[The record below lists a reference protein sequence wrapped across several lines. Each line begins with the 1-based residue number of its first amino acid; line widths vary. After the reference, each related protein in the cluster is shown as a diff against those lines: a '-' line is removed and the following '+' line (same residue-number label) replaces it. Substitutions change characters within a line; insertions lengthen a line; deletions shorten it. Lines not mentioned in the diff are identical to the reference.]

1 MRRERRKMRNDNRP
15 WYSKLISLCV
25 EVGLIY
31 MVLAY
36 IFDLPLPVQILFWTI
51 K

>member
-1 MRRERRKMRNDNRP
+1 MYKN
-15 WYSKLISLCV
+15 KLGYFLI
-25 EVGLIY
+25 EVGFIY

-36 IFDLPLPVQILFWTI
+36 IFDLPLPVQILIWEI